1 MVSDGRISVDRPGN
15 PAIPDSLGALLAE
28 EWTINVRSTL
38 PSFLERMMME
48 EARKS
53 GWETLKSM
61 FRVLEDRINRM
72 EIPRELHVTNGSIEE
87 ARRLYHKILRQWP
100 IMILKALSQNVIKPF
115 GPEIRF
121 LLVYALERGSLMRSN
136 ASITE
141 ALYGGKRVKLGSA
154 NGSNENERSLLP
166 IQKQDRVRLA
176 LFLALGPYL
185 EERSKELS
193 PHFIKPSGN
202 ENTSSHMSLKSRL
215 QKILRVVWPLLRMTV
230 KGTFLLHRWRYLV
243 GRSVFFDPYSSLLNL
258 VVRRTT
264 MEDQHQI
271 DKAPRGIDGENADT
285 NVARNASIQK
295 GTVELVKSSPI
306 RWAAAGFTSSFI
318 LLAWLAR
325 IRSIRQDL
333 RQERELQ
340 DLRESQQQEQE
351 RNRLQQEEISSNTDI
366 DTPIFKKDSLHVLMP
381 SPPQPQLP
389 SQKGASFS
397 FKESSNQDG
406 RNSGL
411 CPICNEPRIH
421 PTASTGGYVFCLK
434 CILESLRQNG
444 AVCPV
449 SRKPCPES
457 SLVRLYEPTHHTEVS
472 RRL

>member
-1 MVSDGRISVDRPGN
+1 
-15 PAIPDSLGALLAE
+15 
-28 EWTINVRSTL
+28 
-38 PSFLERMMME
+38 
-48 EARKS
+48 
-53 GWETLKSM
+53 
-61 FRVLEDRINRM
+61 
-72 EIPRELHVTNGSIEE
+72 
-87 ARRLYHKILRQWP
+87 
-100 IMILKALSQNVIKPF
+100 
-115 GPEIRF
+115 
-121 LLVYALERGSLMRSN
+121 
-136 ASITE
+136 
-141 ALYGGKRVKLGSA
+141 
-154 NGSNENERSLLP
+154 
-166 IQKQDRVRLA
+166 
-176 LFLALGPYL
+176 
-185 EERSKELS
+185 
-193 PHFIKPSGN
+193 
-202 ENTSSHMSLKSRL
+202 
-215 QKILRVVWPLLRMTV
+215 
-230 KGTFLLHRWRYLV
+230 
-243 GRSVFFDPYSSLLNL
+243 
-258 VVRRTT
+258 